1 MTFDEEMSDR
11 GWAVFPAHMDADL
24 VEWMK
29 VELAE
34 SYELCRT
41 IQVRNGVADATEH
54 TVHHLVGQGHSW
66 LTCLE
71 EMPNEFIEAF
81 FGGPFVLN
89 SFGGNINPPAAENYA
104 AKIHRDIRSYF
115 TDRVM
120 LNAIV
125 ALDDLTAENG
135 ATWLMNRGQFYDVEP
150 TEELFAGV
158 AKQVI
163 APAGSVILFDSR
175 VWHRAG
181 LNRSGGPRRIVTPMY
196 TKPFYKPQFDYCRA
210 LEETAFLMSDEL
222 RQIIGVNARV
232 PATLDE
238 WYQPPER
245 RCYRPNQG

>member
-1 MTFDEEMSDR
+1 
-11 GWAVFPAHMDADL
+11 
-24 VEWMK
+24 
-29 VELAE
+29 
-34 SYELCRT
+34 
-41 IQVRNGVADATEH
+41 
-54 TVHHLVGQGHSW
+54 
-66 LTCLE
+66 
-71 EMPNEFIEAF
+71 
-81 FGGPFVLN
+81 
-89 SFGGNINPPAAENYA
+89 
-104 AKIHRDIRSYF
+104 
-115 TDRVM
+115 M